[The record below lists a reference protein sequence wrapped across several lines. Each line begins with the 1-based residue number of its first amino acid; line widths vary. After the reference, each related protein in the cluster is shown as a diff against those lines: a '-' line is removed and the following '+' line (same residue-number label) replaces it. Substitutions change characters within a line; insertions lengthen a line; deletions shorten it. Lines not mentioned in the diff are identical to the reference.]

1 MPASRTTARLAS
13 LATAGTAAALG
24 LLLTAPGAQAGS
36 PHSVDPGPMTPTLN
50 PDFAPWSC
58 WEAGSGITCQGGFQV
73 TYDEPAG
80 VQCDGQDVWISGGG
94 SARMTRWHTS
104 EGLATKTS
112 IHSGYVR
119 DVFSLSPTGDGP
131 TFVVS
136 AHYNSHYVYGVPGDI
151 ASRTLTETGASLLG
165 RSGAGGPLLVHDAGL
180 VRFVTG
186 PDVGEV
192 AFTHGVHDFYDDPS
206 ALDRAICD
214 ALT

>member
-1 MPASRTTARLAS
+1 MSARRTTARLA
-13 LATAGTAAALG
+13 AAGTAAALG
-24 LLLTAPGAQAGS
+24 LLLAAPSAQAGS
-36 PHSVDPGPMTPTLN
+36 PRTVDPALMTPRLN

-58 WEAGSGITCQGGFQV
+58 WEAGSGITCQGELEV
-73 TYDEPAG
+73 SYDEPFG
-80 VQCDGQDVWISGGG
+80 LQCDGQDVHISGGG
-94 SARMTRWHTS
+94 SARMTRWHDLD
-104 EGLATKTS
+104 GRATKTS

-131 TFVVS
+131 TFVVA
-136 AHYNSHYVYGVPGDI
+136 AHYNSHYVYAIPGDI
-151 ASRTLTETGASLLG
+151 SSRTLTETGASLLG

-192 AFTHGVHDFYDDPS
+192 AFTRGVHDSYADPA
-206 ALDRAICD
+206 ALDLAICA